1 MVEVRLRDAYEIFN
15 NTFVNE
21 RQQAHEEVFNKL
33 MNLAGVPGDW
43 KIVPVEPLGFEFTEA
58 GNGSKY
64 DT

>member
-1 MVEVRLRDAYEIFN
+1 MVEGEIRDAYEIFN

-43 KIVPVEPLGFEFTEA
+43 KIIPVEAFGI
-58 GNGSKY
+58 
-64 DT
+64 